1 MKVKLTNFKPS
12 VNISRS
18 TFDRSFNVKT
28 TFNAGKLIPFYIDE
42 VLPGD
47 TFKDRTSMVVRMTTP
62 IFPVMDDCY
71 LDYYYFFVPNRL
83 VWDNWQR
90 FMGEND
96 MSSWTFTFDKPLP
109 TVAIPPESNLKN
121 TTFDYFGLPATSG
134 FGGNTVEVNALP
146 FRAYQLIWNTRFR
159 SENLQNP
166 QLIAKGDTGD
176 SFAVV
181 SQLLPVCKSPDYFTT
196 ALPAPQ
202 KGPSTLIPGVIYKS
216 NAPITFSKEATHDGG
231 GPVHF
236 SNVPGTGSD
245 PSNTGYYIGATAAE
259 NYARKIGTSA
269 GLNTTQVTIDNAYA
283 YLGEAKAEGTTIN
296 DLRQAFAVQRML
308 ERDARGGTRYEEL
321 IAAHFGVNSPDE
333 RMQRPEFLGGGR
345 VNINMQQ
352 VVQQSSTDTTS
363 PQGNVS
369 GLSKTVHTGGEFTK
383 SFTEHGYI
391 IGVLCVR
398 TKHTY
403 QYGIDRLWS
412 RKSRLDF
419 YFPELANIGE
429 QAILNKEIYAQGTA
443 QDDEVFGYQEAWA
456 EYRYKPNVV
465 TGAFR
470 HVADN
475 NLDSWHYADIY
486 DNLPKL
492 SDSWIRETDVN
503 INRTL
508 AVQSSLADQFLADIY
523 VQNVCTR
530 PIPLYSVPGLTGHY

>member
-47 TFKDRTSMVVRMTTP
+47 TFSDKTSMVVRMTTP

-96 MSSWTFTFDKPLP
+96 MSAWTSTFDKPLP
-109 TVAIPPESNLKN
+109 TVTIPAESNLKN

-202 KGPSTLIPGVIYKS
+202 KGPSTLIPGVIYNDIS
-216 NAPITFSKEATHDGG
+216 YVQFSPSPHTVYN
-231 GPVHF
+231 PVHF
-236 SNVPGTGSD
+236 SYVKDTGPTPSGTGFIVGANTSD
-245 PSNTGYYIGATAAE
+245 NQARASATNAEYTGS
-259 NYARKIGTSA
+259 KLS
-269 GLNTTQVTIDNAYA
+269 IDNAYT
-283 YLGEAKAEGTTIN
+283 YLGDVKASGSTIN

-345 VNINMQQ
+345 VNISMQQ
-352 VVQQSSTDTTS
+352 VVQQSSTDSTS

-369 GLSKTVHTGGEFTK
+369 GLSKTVHTGGDFTK

-412 RKSRLDF
+412 RKNRLDF

-429 QAILNKEIYAQGTA
+429 QAILNKEIYAQGTE

-486 DNLPKL
+486 DKLPKL

-508 AVQSSLADQFLADIY
+508 AVQSQLADQFLADIY

>member
-96 MSSWTFTFDKPLP
+96 MSAWTSTFDKPIP
-109 TVAIPPESNLKN
+109 TVEIPAESNLKN

-134 FGGNTVEVNALP
+134 FGGNTVKINALP

-202 KGPSTLIPGVIYKS
+202 KGPSTLIPGVVYEDT
-216 NAPITFSKEATHDGG
+216 AWVQFSPSSHPVYN
-231 GPVHF
+231 PVHF
-236 SNVPGTGSD
+236 SYVK
-245 PSNTGYYIGATAAE
+245 NTGTTPSGSGFLVGANTSD
-259 NYARKIGTSA
+259 NQARASA
-269 GLNTTQVTIDNAYA
+269 TNVEYSGSKLSIDNGYA
-283 YLGEAKAEGTTIN
+283 YLGDAKASGSTIN

-352 VVQQSSTDTTS
+352 VVQQSSTDSTS

-369 GLSKTVHTGGEFTK
+369 GLSKTVHTGGDFTK

-429 QAILNKEIYAQGTA
+429 QAILNKEIYAQGTE

-486 DNLPKL
+486 DKLPKL

-508 AVQSSLADQFLADIY
+508 AVQSQLADQFLADIY